1 MLRLLAVIVWGAVA
15 TFLLVACGQEEP
27 DRPRTVREQ
36 IEDCLSP
43 LDGHHSGF
51 EDQIRPLLNDEG
63 SMRTHETY
71 FNASP
76 DVSCTGCRGNNE
88 TSIRMVIR
96 HTMPSGRASRSR
108 LSDFS
113 TTKPAGCELPAPASN
128 SENR

>member
-15 TFLLVACGQEEP
+15 TSLLVACGQEEP

-36 IEDCLSP
+36 IEDCLSQ

-88 TSIRMVIR
+88 TSIRMIYSAHNAFGARIKKQALGFLNYKTCRVR
-96 HTMPSGRASRSR
+96 VT
-108 LSDFS
+108 S
-113 TTKPAGCELPAPASN
+113 TGLE
-128 SENR
+128 